1 MDSSITRI
9 LALDLGK
16 FKTVLCAM
24 EVATREHAFESLAT
38 TPAAIEDLLTRHRTP
53 DASHTLV
60 VIETCDVAGW
70 VHDLCMS
77 AGVKITIAN
86 PRSDAWRWSKVRR
99 KTDRDDALK
108 LARLTLLDQLPAVH
122 LPPPTERQKRRLIL
136 HRRSIVETRTKC
148 RNQVRS
154 IFSQQGLALARG
166 GKQWTLAGIKQLRD
180 EARPIAECEVVD
192 LWRGRLHAELE
203 LLASIG
209 AQLKVIEARL
219 DDLADDRVKLL
230 QSVKGVGPRLAEA
243 VVLHL
248 DDPHRFAREEE
259 VAAYAGL
266 VPRQIESGEMKRSG
280 RITRHGPTLLRS
292 LLVESAWTV
301 WRCNAWARVF
311 VEKLCRGSRSRRKV
325 AIIALARKLLI
336 MLWAML
342 RKNEPYRPELFE
354 KMVLPA

>member
-24 EVATREHAFESLAT
+24 ELATREHHFESLVT
-38 TPAAIEDLLTRHRTP
+38 TPAAVEDLLARHRTSDP
-53 DASHTLV
+53 SHTLV

-70 VHDLCMS
+70 VHDLCVA

-86 PRSDAWRWSKVRR
+86 PRSDAWRWSKVKR
-99 KTDRDDALK
+99 KTDKDDALK
-108 LARLTLLDQLPAVH
+108 LARLTLLDQLSSVH
-122 LPPPTERQKRRLIL
+122 LPSPVERQKRRLIL
-136 HRRSIVETRTKC
+136 HRRSIVEQRTRC
-148 RNQVRS
+148 RNQIRS

-166 GKQWTLAGIKQLRD
+166 GRQWTIAGIQQLGN
-180 EARPIAECEVVD
+180 EARPIAECEVID

-209 AQLKVIEARL
+209 AQLKVIETRL

-248 DDPHRFAREEE
+248 DDPHRFKREEE

-301 WRCNAWARVF
+301 WRHNAWARVF

-342 RKNEPYRPELFE
+342 RKNQPYRPELFE
-354 KMVLPA
+354 KIAQPT